1 MANANGLTL
10 TLQQQTA
17 LVAMEVQQQ
26 SLAFCAQMLAHPNVG
41 QIEAAKALE
50 KALKALDDA
59 KMEWLRWT
67 QHAVQVVAA
76 IPDKLKLVTG

>member
-1 MANANGLTL
+1 MNLVLTP
-10 TLQQQTA
+10 QQQTA

-26 SLAFCAQMLAHPNVG
+26 ALVFCAQMLAHPNVG
-41 QIEAAKALE
+41 QVEAAKAIE
-50 KALKALDDA
+50 KALKAYDDA

-76 IPDKLKLVTG
+76 IPDKLKLATG